1 MPGSSPTATGAP
13 AAVEFTGC
21 SDPGRVRTV
30 NQDAFHVGVSRQRRI
45 VAIVAD
51 GMGGHRSG
59 EVASRKA
66 VELLRD
72 ALNSSRFQP
81 PVAIARA
88 TQLANLTIFDEAAEN
103 PEHQGM
109 GTTCTVLVLDDQVG
123 LVGHVG
129 DSRAYLLRGGTLRQ
143 LTLDHSWVADR
154 VRQGILSEEEARQHR
169 WRNVITNTLGSNP
182 YVKLDLLHFEV
193 REGDVVML
201 CSDGVSMLL
210 SPELM
215 TRILLE
221 NDPET
226 ACSTLLEEANSRG
239 SPDNVTAVVLK
250 VNRVEQRSKRYSL
263 PGGGAFEPLS
273 VELGETLGG
282 VRQIE
287 DDYPSR
293 GPLSSLR
300 RHPLYPYRFWLLG
313 SLYLLLLIL
322 LFSFWR

>member
-1 MPGSSPTATGAP
+1 MPESSPGAEV

-21 SDPGRVRTV
+21 TDPGRVRTV
-30 NQDAFHVGVSRQRRI
+30 NQDAFHVGLSRQRQV

-66 VELLRD
+66 VELMRG
-72 ALNSSRFQP
+72 ALEASRFQP

-88 TQLANLTIFDEAAEN
+88 MQLANLTIFDEAAEN

-109 GTTCTVLVLDDQVG
+109 GTTCTVAVLDDQVG

-129 DSRAYLLRGGTLRQ
+129 DSRAYLLRGGELQQ

-169 WRNVITNTLGSNP
+169 WRNVITNTLGSSP
-182 YVKLDLLHFEV
+182 EVKLDLLHFDV
-193 REGDVVML
+193 RAGDVVLL

-210 SPELM
+210 SPELI
-215 TRILLE
+215 TRIVSENPPAEACAALL
-221 NDPET
+221 
-226 ACSTLLEEANSRG
+226 AEANSRG
-239 SPDNVTAVVLK
+239 SPDNVTALVLR
-250 VNRVEQRSKRYSL
+250 VNRVEPKNKRYAL
-263 PGGGAFEPLS
+263 PPGGAFTPVS
-273 VELGETLGG
+273 VQLGETLGG
-282 VRQIE
+282 VRQVE
-287 DDYPSR
+287 DDYPSQ
-293 GPLSSLR
+293 GPLSRMR
-300 RHPLYPYRFWLLG
+300 RHVLYPYRFWLLG
-313 SLYLLLLIL
+313 SIYLILLIL